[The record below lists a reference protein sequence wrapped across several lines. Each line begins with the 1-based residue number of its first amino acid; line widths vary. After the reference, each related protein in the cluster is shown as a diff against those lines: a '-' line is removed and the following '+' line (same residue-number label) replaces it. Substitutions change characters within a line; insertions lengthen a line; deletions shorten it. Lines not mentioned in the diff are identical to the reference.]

1 MRQAYISYFLLCCSL
16 NYADLRSESSRVLP
30 TEAAII
36 MSANA
41 MKKKIAERTLQLK
54 DKSSDV
60 QVCEYFYVP

>member
-1 MRQAYISYFLLCCSL
+1 
-16 NYADLRSESSRVLP
+16 
-30 TEAAII
+30 

-60 QVCEYFYVP
+60 QVSKIIHMP